1 MAAQPTITE
10 DTSAPNF
17 EDCSP
22 CSIESSA
29 TRVAPALVNPR
40 EDPHALTAEDLTVTP
55 SLPRTDHAEMST
67 EVGSSTSEALVISN
81 EKDFCKRVV
90 FRRRPRASNG
100 KSIFNKTLPGKTAPN
115 DCMPY
120 GTHLSS
126 ISTGSK
132 LMNWMKAKG
141 EADHAKDEIA
151 WAEMEE
157 DPKIIDPRSPC
168 VKIQEMEKMIKLGK
182 AGEYVLKQDTTEND
196 IFNSCSPWSFVPF
209 SYEMERL
216 TSIIDLDHLVVH
228 DPWNLL
234 AARDEVEEQVE
245 RKGGEGNF
253 SSPVEDRAEEVGP
266 LDKGDALEAYLI
278 HPPAILGPVEPPIL
292 VIHEPPPRPRTT
304 VSKVRRSIEEA
315 HLYLSPEYLIGRGNH
330 SLVYQAELELPRAAV
345 IAPPSTDHILCRE
358 CIARDIVRI
367 IREED
372 GEHGESKDQKW
383 KEKSGEVRL
392 VPKSRSSSALQILYK
407 SNEDED
413 QNETEDTAYY
423 TEFVGPVRPVRT
435 TVDWQ
440 DPMHPTCPHVKPLP
454 KVPPTVKMRVIGK
467 LSLQYDDHLVHEATN
482 YQKFERHMFEYWSG
496 LNVLPSMHNPVPV
509 GPFSTEVLWFLCP
522 RHRLRIRRKGRRRE
536 GRFIQCGVRQAG

>member
-1 MAAQPTITE
+1 MAAQSTITE

-67 EVGSSTSEALVISN
+67 EVGSSTSEALVIPN

-115 DCMPY
+115 GIPLWGSTIFDFYYVECMPY

-196 IFNSCSPWSFVPF
+196 IFNSCSPWPFVPF
-209 SYEMERL
+209 SYETERL

-234 AARDEVEEQVE
+234 AV
-245 RKGGEGNF
+245 
-253 SSPVEDRAEEVGP
+253 SSQNNLSLAASYKDQEWTSMEDITHVYKLNYRNV
-266 LDKGDALEAYLI
+266 
-278 HPPAILGPVEPPIL
+278 
-292 VIHEPPPRPRTT
+292 
-304 VSKVRRSIEEA
+304 VSNRQETKSRNKSN
-315 HLYLSPEYLIGRGNH
+315 GRGEKVI
-330 SLVYQAELELPRAAV
+330 LAV
-345 IAPPSTDHILCRE
+345 LWK
-358 CIARDIVRI
+358 IVQR
-367 IREED
+367 
-372 GEHGESKDQKW
+372 K
-383 KEKSGEVRL
+383 L
-392 VPKSRSSSALQILYK
+392 VPLTRVMLSKPTSFTHLQSLAL
-407 SNEDED
+407 
-413 QNETEDTAYY
+413 
-423 TEFVGPVRPVRT
+423 
-435 TVDWQ
+435 
-440 DPMHPTCPHVKPLP
+440 
-454 KVPPTVKMRVIGK
+454 
-467 LSLQYDDHLVHEATN
+467 
-482 YQKFERHMFEYWSG
+482 
-496 LNVLPSMHNPVPV
+496 
-509 GPFSTEVLWFLCP
+509 
-522 RHRLRIRRKGRRRE
+522 
-536 GRFIQCGVRQAG
+536 